1 MWAGAQ
7 LKVLP
12 AGKMTKKIAIP
23 VAVAALLWFVMFS
36 PWTAPHVNF
45 WVTMSFAGLILTSLS
60 LTIAPDL
67 RRVLAEEF
75 HWKHILLGV
84 GLAAVLWGVFWVGD
98 KVACA
103 IFPFAEG
110 EIGSIYSMKD
120 GENAWVIGPLLLCV
134 IGPAEEI
141 FWRGFVQR
149 QLSLKINPT
158 WAFVVTTAIYALVH
172 IWAMNFMLVAAAAV
186 VGGVWG
192 LLYRL
197 WPKGLWT
204 LIVSHAVWDVVV
216 FLVLPI

>member
-1 MWAGAQ
+1 
-7 LKVLP
+7 
-12 AGKMTKKIAIP
+12 MTKKILLPIAI
-23 VAVAALLWFVMFS
+23 AALLWAVMFS

-45 WVTMSFAGLILTSLS
+45 WLTMSVAGVVLTTLS
-60 LTIAPDL
+60 LALSPDL
-67 RRVLAEEF
+67 LGVLKSTF
-75 HWKHILLGV
+75 SPKHILFGV
-84 GLAAVLWGVFWVGD
+84 ALAALLWCVFWVGD
-98 KVACA
+98 KVACWM
-103 IFPFAEG
+103 FPFAEG

-120 GENAWVIGPLLLCV
+120 GTSPWLIGPLLLLV

-149 QLSLKINPT
+149 QFSLKMNST
-158 WAFVVTTAIYALVH
+158 CAFVLTTAIYALVH
-172 IWAMNFMLVAAAAV
+172 IWAGNFMLVVAAAV

-204 LIVSHAVWDVVV
+204 LIISHAVWDVVV

>member
-1 MWAGAQ
+1 
-7 LKVLP
+7 
-12 AGKMTKKIAIP
+12 MTKKILLPITI
-23 VAVAALLWFVMFS
+23 AALLWAVMFS

-45 WVTMSFAGLILTSLS
+45 WLTMSVAGVVLTTLS
-60 LTIAPDL
+60 LALSPD
-67 RRVLAEEF
+67 
-75 HWKHILLGV
+75 LLGV
-84 GLAAVLWGVFWVGD
+84 LKSTFSPKHIALGVALAALLWCIFWVGD
-98 KVACA
+98 KVACWM
-103 IFPFAEG
+103 FPFAEG

-120 GENAWVIGPLLLCV
+120 GASPWLIGPLLLLV

-149 QLSLKINPT
+149 QFSLKMNPT
-158 WAFVVTTAIYALVH
+158 WAFVLTTAIYALVH
-172 IWAMNFMLVAAAAV
+172 IWAGNFMLVVAAAV

-204 LIVSHAVWDVVV
+204 LIISHAVWDVVV

>member
-1 MWAGAQ
+1 
-7 LKVLP
+7 
-12 AGKMTKKIAIP
+12 MTKKILLPITI
-23 VAVAALLWFVMFS
+23 AALLWAVMFS

-45 WVTMSFAGLILTSLS
+45 WLTMSVAGVVLTTLS
-60 LTIAPDL
+60 LALSPD
-67 RRVLAEEF
+67 
-75 HWKHILLGV
+75 LLGV
-84 GLAAVLWGVFWVGD
+84 LKSTFSPKHIALGVALAALLWCIFWVGD
-98 KVACA
+98 KVACWM
-103 IFPFAEG
+103 FPFAEG

-120 GENAWVIGPLLLCV
+120 GTSPWLIGPLLLLV

-149 QLSLKINPT
+149 QFSLKMNPT
-158 WAFVVTTAIYALVH
+158 WAFVLTTAIYALVH
-172 IWAMNFMLVAAAAV
+172 IWAGNFMLVVAAAV

-204 LIVSHAVWDVVV
+204 LIISHAVWDVVV

>member
-1 MWAGAQ
+1 
-7 LKVLP
+7 
-12 AGKMTKKIAIP
+12 MTKKSLLPIAI
-23 VAVAALLWFVMFS
+23 AALLWAVMFS

-45 WVTMSFAGLILTSLS
+45 WLTMSVAGVVLTSLS

-67 RRVLAEEF
+67 CGVLKADF
-75 HWKHILLGV
+75 SPKHILLGV
-84 GLAAVLWGVFWVGD
+84 ALAALLWCIFWVGD
-98 KVACA
+98 KVACWM
-103 IFPFAEG
+103 FPFAEG

-120 GENAWVIGPLLLCV
+120 GTSPWLIGPLLLLV

-149 QLSLKINPT
+149 QFSLKMNPT
-158 WAFVVTTAIYALVH
+158 WAFVLTTAIYALVH
-172 IWAMNFMLVAAAAV
+172 IWAGNFMLVVAAAV

-204 LIVSHAVWDVVV
+204 LIISHAVWDVVV